1 MSYFQNNENRI
12 VDDLVKLI
20 AIPSVSIDTKQ
31 VERALDCVLDIAKAM
46 GMKTKK
52 LLNGRVGVIE
62 IGEGEETLGILAH
75 VDVVGPGNLK
85 AWNTSPYGAPV
96 KNGKITGRG
105 ALDDKGP
112 IIAVLHAMNAA
123 LENGQVFKRKVSL
136 IIGTQE
142 EVEWTDMR
150 DFVEQYPLPD
160 FGFTPD
166 GVFPIANVEKGYM
179 DVLFKFPF
187 NKVQNYKNKDITVEK
202 IWGGEAS
209 NVLPEKCRA
218 LLSDGRIISGEG
230 KACHTCQPEK
240 GENAFFIILKKIE
253 EEERQLRKKGI
264 ILAETA
270 PLKALRFAEK
280 YFKDIYGRNTGLYA
294 SDDYYQGE
302 YVHKTV
308 YSPVMLTTN
317 DSQVDLTVN
326 IRFAYGTNVEKMKN
340 RLLMLAEENGGTAD
354 FVDIMQAVFVS
365 KHEPFIKE
373 LASAYEEVTGKKN
386 EFVLATGTSYAK
398 AMPRIV
404 SWGPILPEMEDT
416 CHEANE
422 YILVKDLITNGKIY
436 YSAICKIAQ

>member
-1 MSYFQNNENRI
+1 MDPDNKS
-12 VDDLVKLI
+12 
-20 AIPSVSIDTKQ
+20 
-31 VERALDCVLDIAKAM
+31 AM
-46 GMKTKK
+46 F
-52 LLNGRVGVIE
+52 
-62 IGEGEETLGILAH
+62 
-75 VDVVGPGNLK
+75 
-85 AWNTSPYGAPV
+85 
-96 KNGKITGRG
+96 
-105 ALDDKGP
+105 
-112 IIAVLHAMNAA
+112 AV
-123 LENGQVFKRKVSL
+123 
-136 IIGTQE
+136 
-142 EVEWTDMR
+142 
-150 DFVEQYPLPD
+150 
-160 FGFTPD
+160 
-166 GVFPIANVEKGYM
+166 
-179 DVLFKFPF
+179 
-187 NKVQNYKNKDITVEK
+187 
-202 IWGGEAS
+202 
-209 NVLPEKCRA
+209 
-218 LLSDGRIISGEG
+218 
-230 KACHTCQPEK
+230 
-240 GENAFFIILKKIE
+240 FIILKKIE